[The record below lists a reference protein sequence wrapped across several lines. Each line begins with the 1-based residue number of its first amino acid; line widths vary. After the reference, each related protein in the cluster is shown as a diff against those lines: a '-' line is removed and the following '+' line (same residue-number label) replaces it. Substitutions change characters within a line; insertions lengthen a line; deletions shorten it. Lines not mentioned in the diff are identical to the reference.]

1 MTFNPSQIEIIA
13 TVCFALAIIHIFS
26 VKQFEKLSHRFP
38 DGTPMNYFLHLMAE
52 LEIVFGIWAIVFSIV
67 FYFTEGFNAMYQ
79 YLKDRNYTEG
89 LFVFV
94 VMVVSATRPV
104 LLSFT
109 YVVNIVA
116 DTLTKSLPFKG
127 SVCFYFVVMAI
138 VPILGSFITEPAAIT
153 LAALILADKV
163 FSQEISKK
171 LKYVT
176 LGTLFVNVSIGGTLT
191 NFAAPPILMVAGTW
205 EWSNS
210 FMFNKFGWKAIIAC
224 VLTTVVA
231 IAMFYKE
238 LTGIAIE
245 TPKKKA
251 SYEKIP
257 FYVTGMHFGFL
268 AILVAVGHYPVLFLP
283 IFIVFLGLCGKV
295 FRQYQDRLMLEQ
307 GLLVCLFLCGLVVLG
322 GLQQWW
328 LQPVLMSMSNTQVMF
343 GAIGLGAFTDNA
355 AITYLGSLVQGL
367 SDEFK
372 YSLVVGAVCGGGL
385 TVIANAPNPAAVNI
399 LKGNLEN
406 NAVEPV
412 SLAVSALIPTGIAL
426 LCFTFLPNL

>member
-1 MTFNPSQIEIIA
+1 MTFTPSNIEIIA
-13 TVCFALAIIHIFS
+13 TVAFALAVIHIFS
-26 VKQFEKLSHRFP
+26 VKQFEKLSHKFP
-38 DGTPMNYFLHLMAE
+38 DGTPTNYFLHLMAE
-52 LEIVFGIWAIVFSIV
+52 LEIVFGIWAIIFSIV
-67 FYFTEGFNAMYQ
+67 FYFTEGFEAMYQ

-104 LLSFT
+104 LKSVTNVINVTANF
-109 YVVNIVA
+109 
-116 DTLTKSLPFKG
+116 LTKILPLKG
-127 SVCFYFVVMAI
+127 AVCFYFVVMAL

-153 LAALILADKV
+153 LAALILSDKI

-171 LKYVT
+171 LKYTT
-176 LGTLFVNVSIGGTLT
+176 LATLFVNVSIGGTLT

-205 EWSNS
+205 GWTNS
-210 FMFNKFGWKAIIAC
+210 FMFTAFGWKAIIAC
-224 VLTTVVA
+224 ILTTIVA

-238 LTGIAIE
+238 LSGLEMEA
-245 TPKKKA
+245 PKKEEE
-251 SYEKIP
+251 YEKVP
-257 FYVTGMHFGFL
+257 FYVTALHFGFL

-295 FRQYQDRLMLEQ
+295 FRQYQDRLMIEQ

-372 YSLVVGAVCGGGL
+372 YSMVVGAVCGGGF

-399 LKGNLEN
+399 LKKNMEN
-406 NAVEPV
+406 NAVEPI
-412 SLAVSALIPTGIAL
+412 SLALSAVIPTAISL
-426 LCFTFLPNL
+426 LCFSFLPNI